1 MKLYLNPCTD
11 PCFNLALEEYL
22 LTQEKQ
28 DNFILLWRN
37 RPSVILGL
45 NQNALEEIREE
56 EAASRGIPVVRR
68 STGGG
73 AVYHDLGNLNFSFI
87 TDFSPDQAVSMQ
99 EFLTPVIA
107 YLRSLGLPATVDG
120 RNDIVIAGR
129 KVSGNAQ
136 RITGGRIL
144 HHGTLLFHS
153 DLSVLACVLKPDD
166 AKFQSKSTKS
176 VRARVANISQL
187 LPAPLTLEEF
197 QDGLIQHLTQNRWEH
212 WEPSPTARAYICQLS
227 KEKYGSSHWNYGNV
241 CPCTFQNKKHF
252 PGGMLEVCLEIKE
265 NRIENIA
272 IYGDFLATEEIT
284 PLLQRLKGMPY
295 NKKQVHEIISD
306 LAIQRYLGG
315 ISPEEF
321 LMVCFP
327 DDLAKPGQNNQRH
340 GDR

>member
-1 MKLYLNPCTD
+1 MKLYRNPCTD

-28 DNFILLWRN
+28 DDFILLWRN

-56 EAASRGIPVVRR
+56 ETASRGIPVVRR

-87 TDFSPDQAVSMQ
+87 TDFSPDKAVSMQ
-99 EFLTPVIA
+99 EFLAPVVA
-107 YLRSLGLPATVDG
+107 YLRSLGLPATADG
-120 RNDIVIAGR
+120 RNDIIIAGH

-153 DLSVLACVLKPDD
+153 DLSVLARVLKPYDV
-166 AKFQSKSTKS
+166 KFQSKSTKS
-176 VRARVANISQL
+176 VRARVANICQL
-187 LPAPLTLEEF
+187 LPTPLTLEEF
-197 QDGLIQHLTQNRWEH
+197 QDGLSQYLTQNQWEH
-212 WEPSPTARAYICQLS
+212 WKLSPTAKAYISQLS
-227 KEKYGSSHWNYGNV
+227 KEKYESRLWNYGNL
-241 CPCTFQNKKHF
+241 CPCTFQNRKHF
-252 PGGMLEVCLEIKE
+252 SGGMLEIRLEIIE
-265 NRIENIA
+265 NRMENIA

-284 PLLQRLKGMPY
+284 PLLQRLKGVPY
-295 NKKQVHEIISD
+295 NKKQVYE
-306 LAIQRYLGG
+306 AIRGLTIRRYLGE
-315 ISPEEF
+315 ITLEEF

-327 DDLAKPGQNNQRH
+327 NDLAKSDQN
-340 GDR
+340 D

>member
-1 MKLYLNPCTD
+1 MKLYQNPCTD
-11 PCFNLALEEYL
+11 PHFNLALEEYL

-56 EAASRGIPVVRR
+56 EAALRGIPVVRR

-87 TDFSPDQAVSMQ
+87 TDFSPGKFVSMQ
-99 EFLTPVIA
+99 EFLTPVLA
-107 YLRSLGLPATVDG
+107 YLHSLGLPAIMDG
-120 RNDIVIAGR
+120 RNDIVIAGH

-144 HHGTLLFHS
+144 HHGTLLFQS
-153 DLSVLACVLKPDD
+153 DLSVLARVLKPYD

-176 VRARVANISQL
+176 VRTRVANICQL
-187 LPAPLTLEEF
+187 LPAPMTLEEF
-197 QDGLIQHLTQNRWEH
+197 QDGLLQYLTQNQWEP
-212 WEPSPTARAYICQLS
+212 WEPSPMAKAHICQLS
-227 KEKYGSSHWNYGNV
+227 KEKYESCLWNYGNV
-241 CPCTFQNKKHF
+241 HPCTFQNRKHF
-252 PGGMLEVCLEIKE
+252 PGGTLEVRLIIKE
-265 NRIENIA
+265 DRMENIA

-284 PLLQRLKGMPY
+284 PLLQRLKGVPY
-295 NKKQVHEIISD
+295 NKKQVYKTIHD
-306 LAIQRYLGG
+306 LEIQRYLGG
-315 ISPEEF
+315 ISLEEF

-327 DDLAKPGQNNQRH
+327 NDLTKAER
-340 GDR
+340 RSV